1 MTYRFTEIK
10 NAEQFRSVKSAY
22 ATASERDAKHREQG
36 RNGWTSAAKALVSA
50 EGVIVAYTLKQV
62 KRGYP
67 IAKCIEALEYRGL
80 IKALA
85 RALWYEKSMKDEFLE
100 VLRSVPEQGE
110 ES

>member
-1 MTYRFTEIK
+1 MTYGFMEIK
-10 NAEQFRSVKSAY
+10 NAEQFRSVKSEY
-22 ATASERDAKHREQG
+22 ATASERDAKHRERG
-36 RNGWTSAAKALVSA
+36 RNGWTSASKVLVSA
-50 EGVIVAYTLKQV
+50 EGVLVAYALKQA

-85 RALWYEKSMKDEFLE
+85 KSLWYEKGMTDAYLE

-110 ES
+110 